1 MDMKSKVS
9 SENSSLPVRR
19 LVYICVF
26 GLMALASPA
35 AALDET
41 RPFRIGAVIEKT
53 GVFAPFGK
61 FMEPGLIV
69 AVNEIN
75 AMGGILNRKVELV
88 IRDDASNP
96 GRGLLAI
103 KELVGDQHV
112 DFLYAGVISGIVL
125 ASLPYATEQK
135 MFSIANGSSPL
146 IGDSAKFPYSFQL
159 SDISSKRVAPVA
171 EALRKLGGHK
181 VGIITTTNPPN
192 YALGEGLIVDLP
204 KKYGMEVA
212 GREVVTEGVKDLT
225 PMLQKLRD
233 AGADIIAFDG
243 IGREGI
249 RMMMSGLQTLSWNAK
264 MVTEPAV
271 LSGDIVGLMAPS
283 LAGQFYSVN
292 SLAGTRVG
300 SQSNPRMDDFVAK
313 LKALG
318 PVENVAWS
326 ALARDAVYLAKWTF
340 ETAQK
345 QHGNTDPDTLR
356 ATLEQIGTAAYPL
369 NYALVFGN
377 PGYTPADH
385 TTANADYSSFW
396 ALIHTSPLVDG
407 TYEGEPLV
415 LK

>member
-1 MDMKSKVS
+1 
-9 SENSSLPVRR
+9 LGA
-19 LVYICVF
+19 LF
-26 GLMALASPA
+26 LASSQPV
-35 AALDET
+35 AALDDAK
-41 RPFRIGAVIEKT
+41 PFRIGAIIEQS

-61 FMEPGLIV
+61 FIEPGLIV

-88 IRDDASNP
+88 VRDDGSNP
-96 GRGLLAI
+96 GRGLLAV
-103 KELVGDQHV
+103 KELAGDQHV
-112 DFLYAGVISGIVL
+112 DCLYAGVISGIVL

-146 IGDSAKFPYSFQL
+146 IGDPVKFPYSFQL
-159 SDISSKRVAPVA
+159 SDLSSKRVAPVA
-171 EALRKLGGHK
+171 EALRKLGGHR

-192 YALGEGLIVDLP
+192 YALGEGLIADLP

-233 AGADIIAFDG
+233 AGADIVAFDG

-283 LAGQFYSVN
+283 MAGQFYSVN

-300 SQSNPRMDDFVAK
+300 AQSNPRMEKFLTS
-313 LKALG
+313 LKAIG
-318 PVENVAWS
+318 PVENIAWS
-326 ALARDAVYLAKWTF
+326 ALARDAVYLIKWTF
-340 ETAQK
+340 ETAQM
-345 QHGNTDPDTLR
+345 QHGNTDPETLK
-356 ATLEQIGTAAYPL
+356 ATLEQVGSATATYPSHYSL
-369 NYALVFGN
+369 MFGN
-377 PGYTPADH
+377 PSYTPADH
-385 TTANADYSSFW
+385 TTANADYSKFW

-407 TYEGEPLV
+407 AYEGEPLV
-415 LK
+415 LE

>member
-1 MDMKSKVS
+1 MDIKSKVGS
-9 SENSSLPVRR
+9 KTLLPLRR
-19 LVYICVF
+19 LTCICGVAF
-26 GLMALASPA
+26 IALSGPA
-35 AALDET
+35 AASDET
-41 RPFRIGAVIEKT
+41 PPFRIGAVIERT

-96 GRGLLAI
+96 GRGLLAV

-146 IGDSAKFPYSFQL
+146 IGDSARFPYSFQL
-159 SDISSKRVAPVA
+159 SDLSSKRVAPVA

-192 YALGEGLIVDLP
+192 YALGEGLIADLP

-212 GREVVTEGVKDLT
+212 GREVVTESVKDLT

-249 RMMMSGLQTLSWNAK
+249 RMMMSGLQTLSWNVK

-300 SQSNPRMDDFVAK
+300 SQSNPRMDFVAK
-313 LKALG
+313 LKAIG

-340 ETAQK
+340 ETAQQ

-356 ATLEQIGTAAYPL
+356 ATLEQIAAAHYPPDYSL
-369 NYALVFGN
+369 MFGN

-385 TTANADYSSFW
+385 TTANADYSNFW

-415 LK
+415 LR